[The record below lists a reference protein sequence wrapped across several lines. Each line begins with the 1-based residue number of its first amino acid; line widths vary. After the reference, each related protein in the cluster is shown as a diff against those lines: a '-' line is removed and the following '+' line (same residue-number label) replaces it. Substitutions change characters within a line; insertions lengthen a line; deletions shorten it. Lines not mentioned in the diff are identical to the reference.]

1 MPEWRWISEAVNS
14 TTTKRIVVS
23 IQNNGTLDFYARTT

>member
-23 IQNNGTLDFYARTT
+23 IQNHDTLDFCALTT

>member
-1 MPEWRWISEAVNS
+1 VALDILEAVNS

-23 IQNNGTLDFYARTT
+23 MPNNGTLDFCALTM